1 MLRLMHSLWLC
12 VYRDMFVDPSMRPRF
27 PQIQR
32 GMLESLMDET
42 DQVRE
47 M

>member
-27 PQIQR
+27 PRMQR